1 MEKIKKIAKNLD
13 VIARTA
19 DIVCGVFVW
28 VLPICAALLLI
39 FGEKVI
45 ADETSTVTLGM
56 LCFEFVDGYI
66 DFGVFKIRMII
77 GLLAVT
83 ILLVLVRL
91 FIRVIRGVITPMKD
105 GKPFEAAVSDKLRKL
120 SWATLIGGGILSVAK
135 MAGEIILYRVYD
147 LGTVFLNEH
156 IISCTPEFTLD
167 MSFVVVFAVLYLL
180 SYVFRYGEEL
190 QKQSDET
197 L

>member
-1 MEKIKKIAKNLD
+1 M
-13 VIARTA
+13 
-19 DIVCGVFVW
+19 
-28 VLPICAALLLI
+28 I

-66 DFGVFKIRMII
+66 DFGAFKIRMII